1 MTSYTK
7 WKSWDENQFGL
18 TSKENLL
25 YYKKLFSRYLPEAK
39 NVLEIG
45 YGNGSFLN
53 WCKEKDLNVHGIE
66 QDKDLIARAK
76 KLNYK
81 VYKSI
86 SEIKQTKFD
95 LIVLFDVLEHI
106 EQKKIDSVFKSL
118 KKILAK
124 NGKIFIRVPNGSS
137 PFGLANQHGDITHM
151 TTINGA
157 KIAYWSK
164 FNELKV
170 IYSGGDVKVLMSGKL
185 YKMPQK
191 LIRRFL
197 QIIIEELIRFI
208 FSPLPRGVLSANLLC
223 ILSHEN

>member
-1 MTSYTK
+1 MTSYIK
-7 WKSWDENQFGL
+7 WKSWDANHFGL
-18 TSKENLL
+18 TSKENSS
-25 YYKKLFSRYLPEAK
+25 YYQKLFSKYLPEAK

-53 WCKEKDLNVHGIE
+53 WCKEKGLNVHGIE
-66 QDKDLIARAK
+66 QDKDLISRAK

-81 VYKSI
+81 VFKSI
-86 SEIKQTKFD
+86 SQIKDVKFD

-106 EQKKIDSVFKSL
+106 EQTKIDGVFKSL

-137 PFGLANQHGDITHM
+137 PFGLAYQHGDVTHV

-157 KIAYWSK
+157 KIAYWSR
-164 FNELKV
+164 FNGLKV
-170 IYSGGDVKVLMSGKL
+170 IYSGADTKVLMSGKL
-185 YKMPQK
+185 YKLPQK
-191 LIRRFL
+191 LIRRAL
-197 QIIIEELIRFI
+197 YIMIEELIRFI

-223 ILSHEN
+223 ILTHDN

>member
-18 TSKENLL
+18 TSKENAL

-81 VYKSI
+81 VYKSV

-106 EQKKIDSVFKSL
+106 EQKKMDSVFKSL
-118 KKILAK
+118 KQILAK
-124 NGKIFIRVPNGSS
+124 NGKNI
-137 PFGLANQHGDITHM
+137 
-151 TTINGA
+151 
-157 KIAYWSK
+157 
-164 FNELKV
+164 
-170 IYSGGDVKVLMSGKL
+170 
-185 YKMPQK
+185 
-191 LIRRFL
+191 
-197 QIIIEELIRFI
+197 
-208 FSPLPRGVLSANLLC
+208 
-223 ILSHEN
+223 